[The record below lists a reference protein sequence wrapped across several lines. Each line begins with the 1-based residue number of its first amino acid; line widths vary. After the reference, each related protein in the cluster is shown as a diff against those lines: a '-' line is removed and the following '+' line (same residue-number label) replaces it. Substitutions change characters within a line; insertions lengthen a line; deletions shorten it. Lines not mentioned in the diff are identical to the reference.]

1 RAVPGQVPG
10 GGSRMAGARGLA
22 VRGGGRGSRAAEF
35 EGGGE
40 EGRGLTPPF
49 RNVDPLLE
57 GLEPTRP
64 AEALLVQRA
73 GLIRILRNSL
83 GEQHDHRR
91 QVARAPAEA
100 ETCA

>member
-1 RAVPGQVPG
+1 MK
-10 GGSRMAGARGLA
+10 S
-22 VRGGGRGSRAAEF
+22 
-35 EGGGE
+35 
-40 EGRGLTPPF
+40 PPF

-83 GEQHDHRR
+83 GELHDHRR
-91 QVARAPAEA
+91 QVAGAPAEA
-100 ETCA
+100 ETVREIKYWEEVLAWVQSQYGPDVILMRRET

>member
-1 RAVPGQVPG
+1 
-10 GGSRMAGARGLA
+10 MK
-22 VRGGGRGSRAAEF
+22 
-35 EGGGE
+35 
-40 EGRGLTPPF
+40 TPPF

-83 GEQHDHRR
+83 GDLHDHRR
-91 QVARAPAEA
+91 QVAGTPAER
-100 ETCA
+100 ETVHEIRYWDEVLLWVKDRQGLDVILMR